1 MLIYFSVL
9 IKFFI
14 WGINLGSVR
23 KDEIALTS
31 GGASPQ
37 GRDSFIID
45 KLKTL
50 VGEGLRPEWYSSAP
64 MGGS

>member
-1 MLIYFSVL
+1 M
-9 IKFFI
+9 

-64 MGGS
+64 TGGS